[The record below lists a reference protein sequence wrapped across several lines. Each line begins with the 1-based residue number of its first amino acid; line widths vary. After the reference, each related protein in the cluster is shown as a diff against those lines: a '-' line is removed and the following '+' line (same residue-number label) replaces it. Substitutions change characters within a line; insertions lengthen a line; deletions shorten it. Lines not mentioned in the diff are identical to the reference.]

1 MRLTAIEAIIF
12 DYGGVIST
20 PPFSGIAEF
29 ELDQGYPTGS
39 MLRLFLGVDGGE
51 SLDESAE
58 SDWHSLETGRLALAE
73 YLERLVE
80 RAPGYLD
87 GQPFDIEAYYR
98 FSMEA
103 PFGVHWMMVH
113 RARSLR
119 ETGYRTAI
127 LTNNV
132 AEWRPVWRS
141 TFPVDDLFHAVV
153 DSSEVGIRKP
163 DPAIYLLTCERL
175 GVDPKCSVF
184 LDDNLANVEAARSLG
199 MHTILVGPD
208 PRHALAELDAL
219 LPPSGGRSAI
229 RPSKT
234 R

>member
-1 MRLTAIEAIIF
+1 MKAVIF

-20 PPFSGIAEF
+20 PPFDGVVEF
-29 ELDQGYPTGS
+29 EMDQGYPVGS
-39 MLRLFLGVDGGE
+39 MLRLFLGVDDGDL
-51 SLDESAE
+51 LDASAA
-58 SDWHSLETGRLALAE
+58 SDWHDLETGQLTLAE

-80 RAPGYLD
+80 RAPSYL
-87 GQPFDIEAYYR
+87 GGVPFDIEAYYR

-113 RARSLR
+113 RVRGLR

-153 DSSEVGIRKP
+153 DSSEVGMRKP

-175 GVDPKCSVF
+175 GVAPNRSVF
-184 LDDNLANVEAARSLG
+184 LDDNLANVEAARCLG
-199 MHTILVGPD
+199 MRSILVGPD

-219 LPPSGGRSAI
+219 GL
-229 RPSKT
+229 
-234 R
+234 

>member
-1 MRLTAIEAIIF
+1 MRRSDMEAVIF

-20 PPFSGIAEF
+20 PPFDGVAEF
-29 ELDQGYPTGS
+29 EMDQGYPAGS
-39 MLRLFLGVDGGE
+39 MLRLFLGVDDGNL
-51 SLDESAE
+51 LDASTA
-58 SDWHSLETGRLALAE
+58 SDWHNLETGQLTLAE

-80 RAPGYLD
+80 RAPSYL
-87 GQPFDIEAYYR
+87 GGVPFDIEAYYR

-113 RARSLR
+113 RVRGLR

-153 DSSEVGIRKP
+153 DSSEVGMRKP

-175 GVDPKCSVF
+175 GVDPNRSVF
-184 LDDNLANVEAARSLG
+184 LDDNLANVQAARSLG
-199 MHTILVGPD
+199 MHSILVGPD

-219 LPPSGGRSAI
+219 GL
-229 RPSKT
+229 
-234 R
+234 